1 MFYNIFLSGSLLA
14 ESVFTIPLLIFSLIN
29 NYLLTKPASTDKAP
43 IDLPAIQE
51 LQLSQK
57 HLVWQLC

>member
-1 MFYNIFLSGSLLA
+1 MFYNIFLSYGFLT

-29 NYLLTKPASTDKAP
+29 NYLLTKPSSTDKAP

-51 LQLSQK
+51 L
-57 HLVWQLC
+57 